1 MVGFLLLGR
10 EDAPA
15 FATPLVIGFIALMVL
30 GAALTLRQRRW
41 NAALA
46 GIMIAVIPVATI
58 AAIVY
63 FKPKLAGRYAWPAWI
78 GFDLLIGLLIAALI
92 RWRRAVG
99 IVTLALIISAPWVTG
114 IVAGFG
120 QPPNSDFRAAY
131 GYLCTHADPSGIVIL
146 RDGTLFVVD
155 RYYGTR
161 APCNSPRFSIALP
174 VAEMTNIDKALT
186 LFEAQAAM
194 EDILARKPANVWVL
208 SWQGDVMD
216 PQGLAYGLLDGTGK
230 HSVVAKMFGDVRLDR
245 FEAPHPRPNLMSLT
259 AHFGLSIAP
268 IPQGPTL
275 VSLDLIAPDTVKV
288 GDTIV
293 VQAWWLRGATLQPDL
308 RISARISLVEGGK
321 PYIQI
326 DQPPSAWKYVDDRW
340 QAGVPAL
347 GRYELTVTPDVPL
360 GRVTVSYVLYDAN
373 GRWTPQII
381 NVGYVTVVST
391 GN

>member
-10 EDAPA
+10 EDAPV
-15 FATPLVIGFIALMVL
+15 FARPLVIGFIMLMVL
-30 GAALTLRQRRW
+30 GAVVSLRLRRWPAALT
-41 NAALA
+41 
-46 GIMIAVIPVATI
+46 GIMIAVVPVVTV

-114 IVAGFG
+114 TVAGFG

-131 GYLCTHADPSGIVIL
+131 GYLCTHGDPSDIVIL

-174 VAEMTNIDKALT
+174 VAEMTNIDQALT
-186 LFEAQAAM
+186 LWQAQAAM
-194 EDILARKPANVWVL
+194 EDILARKPPNVWVL
-208 SWQGDVMD
+208 SWQGGVMD
-216 PQGLAYGLLDGTGK
+216 PQGLAYGLLDGTGD

-245 FEAPHPRPNLMSLT
+245 FEAPHPRPNLISLT
-259 AHFGLSIAP
+259 AHFGLTVTPIA
-268 IPQGPTL
+268 QGPTL
-275 VSLDLIAPDTVKV
+275 AYLNLIGPDTVKV

-293 VQAWWLRGATLQPDL
+293 VQAWWLRGATLHPDL
-308 RISARISLVEGGK
+308 R
-321 PYIQI
+321 
-326 DQPPSAWKYVDDRW
+326 
-340 QAGVPAL
+340 
-347 GRYELTVTPDVPL
+347 
-360 GRVTVSYVLYDAN
+360 
-373 GRWTPQII
+373 
-381 NVGYVTVVST
+381 
-391 GN
+391 